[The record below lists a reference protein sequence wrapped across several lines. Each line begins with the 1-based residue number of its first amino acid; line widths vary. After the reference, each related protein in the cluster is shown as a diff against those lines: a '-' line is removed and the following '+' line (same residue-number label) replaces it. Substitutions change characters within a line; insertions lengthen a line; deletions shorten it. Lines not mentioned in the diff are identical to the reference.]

1 MSSPDPGRELT
12 YAQALY
18 EATHQEMERDPDVF
32 VLGMGVD
39 DPKGIHGTT
48 KDLHERFGPERCFDT
63 PLAEDGMTGI
73 AIGAAMAGMRPVH
86 VHERVDFMLLCMN
99 QLINFAAKARYMFA
113 GRVQV
118 PLTVRAAIGRS
129 WGQGPQHSQALQSL
143 FAHIPG
149 LKVAVPATAHD
160 AKGCLTA
167 AIRSDDPVI
176 VLEHRMLYHLP
187 GQVPEAPFETPFGRA
202 RILDEGCDVTIVGI
216 SHMAL
221 EALRARSLLADAGI
235 DAAVIDPVTLTPI
248 DIDTI
253 AASACKTGRLLVV
266 DNGWLSCGVSAE
278 IIAQVVERLGDGPSI
293 RCARMGF
300 AATPCPTTR
309 PLENL
314 FYPSAAAI
322 ARRAH
327 ELVTGKAPDW
337 SEDVVEPKE
346 VAAFK
351 GPF

>member
-1 MSSPDPGRELT
+1 MSSPEPGRELT

-18 EATHQEMERDPDVF
+18 EATRQEMERDPDVF

-48 KDLHERFGPERCFDT
+48 RDLHKTFGPERCFDT
-63 PLAEDGMTGI
+63 PLSEDGMTGI
-73 AIGAAMAGMRPVH
+73 AIGAAMAGMRPIH
-86 VHERVDFMLLCMN
+86 VHERVDFVLLCMN
-99 QLINFAAKARYMFA
+99 QLINVAAKARYMFA

-149 LKVAVPATAHD
+149 LRVAVPATAHD

-167 AIRSDDPVI
+167 AIRCDDPVI
-176 VLEHRMLYHLP
+176 VLEHRMLYHRAGL
-187 GQVPEAPFETPFGRA
+187 VPEEPYETPFGRA
-202 RILDEGCDVTIVGI
+202 RTLTEGSDVTIVGV
-216 SHMAL
+216 SHMVL
-221 EALRARSLLADAGI
+221 EALRAASLLSEAGV
-235 DAAVIDPVTLTPI
+235 AATVIDPVTLTPI
-248 DIDTI
+248 DIDPI
-253 AASACKTGRLLVV
+253 AASAARTGRLLVV
-266 DNGWLSCGVSAE
+266 DNGWLTCGVGAE
-278 IIAQVVERLGDGPSI
+278 IIAQVVERLSDGPSI

-300 AATPCPTTR
+300 AGTPCPTTR
-309 PLENL
+309 PLETL
-314 FYPSAAAI
+314 FYPSAAGI
-322 ARRAH
+322 ARRAYA
-327 ELVTGKAPDW
+327 LVTGQAPDW
-337 SEDVVEPKE
+337 GTEIVEPTE